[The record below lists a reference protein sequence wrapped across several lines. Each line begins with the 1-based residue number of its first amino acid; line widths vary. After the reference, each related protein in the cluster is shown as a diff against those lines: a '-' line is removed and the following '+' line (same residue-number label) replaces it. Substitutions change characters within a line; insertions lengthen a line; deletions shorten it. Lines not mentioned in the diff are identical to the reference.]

1 MVALFF
7 AQMGEKSDME
17 STQRDGSTPDIDSN
31 VPRPRTCE
39 PATREVEKKNV
50 SSDVEEPPI
59 EEPGYGHGV

>member
-1 MVALFF
+1 
-7 AQMGEKSDME
+7 MGEKSDME
-17 STQRDGSTPDIDSN
+17 STQRNGSTPDIDSN

-39 PATREVEKKNV
+39 PAAPEVEKNNV